1 MCGLGMGEMLIILLI
16 VVIIFGAT
24 RLPQLGKALGETVKN
39 FKKGAAE
46 AKAAMEEKPE
56 SIEVKPKKLEE
67 GEVKKP
73 DGSDDKD

>member
-1 MCGLGMGEMLIILLI
+1 MCGLGIGELLIILLI
-16 VVIIFGAT
+16 VVVIFGAT

-56 SIEVKPKKLEE
+56 SIEVHKPRKLEE

-73 DGSDDKD
+73 DSGEKV

>member
-1 MCGLGMGEMLIILLI
+1 MCGMGMGEMLVILLI

-46 AKAAMEEKPE
+46 ARSAMEDRPE
-56 SIEVKPKKLEE
+56 SIDVQKPKKLEE
-67 GEVKKP
+67 GEAKKP
-73 DGSDDKD
+73 DSDIKA